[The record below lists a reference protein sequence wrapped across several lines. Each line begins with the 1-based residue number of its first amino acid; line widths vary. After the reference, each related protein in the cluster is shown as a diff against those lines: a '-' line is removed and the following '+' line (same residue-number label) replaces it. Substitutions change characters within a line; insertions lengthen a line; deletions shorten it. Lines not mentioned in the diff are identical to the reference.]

1 MKLRDKVNKVQRK
14 TDIVFVR
21 RMKSLVALFMVFFF
35 CINLGAVGY
44 IMVFHGEEYR
54 EAAARNQLYDETIDA
69 VRGTIYDRN
78 MTPLV
83 TSTSAWILCTNPN
96 EIRKAFEKYDSS
108 YLEEFYTY
116 LSKGIA
122 KAVSA
127 KTKDVKALI
136 MRPESRYV
144 RVKREV
150 TPTQKIALQ
159 TFLESE
165 YAFKVPVEVSHW
177 GKKTTELKERKI
189 RPSKFFSYEND
200 SKRVYTQKKFAS
212 TLIGVVNAD
221 GIGQTGIEQYYND
234 VLSGESGRIVTA
246 KDSRGNVLESSYET
260 VFDATDGNG
269 VVLTIDENIQS
280 YLENAL
286 EQANESIKPDGVYGI
301 VMDVDTGAI
310 LAMSDKPDFD
320 LTNSG
325 KLVKKSDRDILKEF
339 KEGTEEYNEKYSSLL
354 YDQWSSFCVTDTY
367 EPGSTFKIFTASAAI
382 EEGTASLNTTYTCRG
397 ACNILGTPYG
407 CASRKAHGTQTLTQ
421 MLMNSCNCG
430 FINVGQT
437 LGKDNYYKYFEAF
450 GFTERTGIDIGN
462 EAYPFVH
469 KQEKMS
475 KVDLASTSF
484 GQSIR
489 ISPLQ
494 LITAT
499 CAIANGGKLMKPYF
513 VSKIVDSEGNVVSET
528 EPTVRRTVISESTC
542 AKVRSMMEA
551 VVEGGT
557 GKNAYIAGYRVAGK
571 TATAE
576 KLDDG
581 SDEDIYIASFVCFA
595 PANDPEVAILVGVD
609 NAPGPYRG
617 GGVLAAPIAKEVMES
632 TLEYLNVE
640 PQYTAKELAA
650 VSRVTPSLVGKKV
663 STAKVS
669 AASEGFTAK
678 VIGKGDTVVSQ
689 VPASGQS
696 IPKNGV
702 IILYTE
708 KNSESQEVK
717 VPDFTGLTASQVNS
731 LATQNGLNVIF
742 SGPAEA
748 SGALSYNQDVA
759 KETAVDAGSNITVY
773 FRQENI
779 AVD

>member
-1 MKLRDKVNKVQRK
+1 MYIRIFKDRVKRK
-14 TDIVFVR
+14 TDMVFVR
-21 RMKSLVALFMVFFF
+21 RVRSLIALFLVFFF

-83 TSTSAWILCTNPN
+83 TSTSAWILCANPN
-96 EIRKAFEKYDSS
+96 EIRKSFKNYDEKYLD
-108 YLEEFYTY
+108 EFYTY

-122 KAVSA
+122 KIVSVKA
-127 KTKDVKALI
+127 KDVRALI
-136 MRPESRYV
+136 TREDSQYV
-144 RVKREV
+144 RVKKEV
-150 TPTQKIALQ
+150 TPTQKIALKA
-159 TFLESE
+159 FLEE
-165 YAFKVPVEVSHW
+165 KYIFEVPTESTSW
-177 GKKTTELKERKI
+177 GRTITELKKRSVNPA
-189 RPSKFFSYEND
+189 RFFSYEND
-200 SKRVYTQKKFAS
+200 SKREYTQTNFAS
-212 TLIGVVNAD
+212 TIIGVVNAD
-221 GIGQTGIEQYYND
+221 GNGETGIESYYNS

-246 KDSRGNVLESSYET
+246 KDSRGNVLESNYET

-269 VVLTIDENIQS
+269 IVLTIDENIQS

-286 EQANESIKPDGVYGI
+286 EQAFESIKPDGVYGI
-301 VMDVDTGAI
+301 VMDVDTGAV

-320 LTNSG
+320 LTNPRT
-325 KLVKKSDRDILKEF
+325 LIKSADKSTLKGLT
-339 KEGTEEYNEKYSSLL
+339 EGSEEYNKEYSRLL

-367 EPGSTFKIFTASAAI
+367 EPGSTFKIFTAAAAL
-382 EEGTASLNTTYTCRG
+382 EEGTSSINSSYTCRG
-397 ACNILGTPYG
+397 ATRIADITYR
-407 CASRKAHGTQTLTQ
+407 CANSKAHGTQSLTQ
-421 MLMNSCNCG
+421 ILMNSCNCG
-430 FINVGQT
+430 FINVGQN
-437 LGKDNYYKYFEAF
+437 LGVDSYYKYFEAF

-462 EAYPFVH
+462 EAYPYVH
-469 KQEKMS
+469 KHETMT

-484 GQSIR
+484 GQSVR

-499 CAIANGGKLMKPYF
+499 CAIANGGKLMKPYL
-513 VSKIVDSEGNVVSET
+513 VSSVVDSEGNVISET
-528 EPTVRRTVISESTC
+528 EPTVRRTVISEST
-542 AKVRSMMEA
+542 AATVRSMMEA

-595 PANDPEVAILVGVD
+595 PADDPEIAILVGVD

-632 TLEYLNVE
+632 TLDYLNVE
-640 PQYTAKELAA
+640 PQYTAKELES
-650 VSRVTPSLVGKKV
+650 VSRVTPQLVGKSV
-663 STAKVS
+663 SQAKV
-669 AASEGFTAK
+669 AAAAEGFTAK
-678 VIGKGDTVVSQ
+678 VVGEGNSVVSQ
-689 VPASGQS
+689 VPASSQS

-708 KNSESQEVK
+708 KDAQSKEVK
-717 VPDFTGLTASQVNS
+717 VPDFTGLTASQVNAKAVES
-731 LATQNGLNVIF
+731 GINVVF

-748 SGALSYNQDVA
+748 ASAIAYNQDIA
-759 KETAVDAGSNITVY
+759 KDTTVDAGSNVTVY

>member
-1 MKLRDKVNKVQRK
+1 MYIQIFKDRVKRK
-14 TDIVFVR
+14 TDLLFVR
-21 RMKSLVALFMVFFF
+21 RVKSLVALFMVFFF
-35 CINLGAVGY
+35 CVNLGAVGY
-44 IMVFHGEEYR
+44 IMVVHGEEYR

-83 TSTSAWILCTNPN
+83 TSTSAWILCSNPD
-96 EIRKAFEKYDSS
+96 EIRKSFKKYDEKYLD
-108 YLEEFYTY
+108 EFYTY

-122 KAVSA
+122 KAVSS
-127 KTKDVKALI
+127 KSKDVKALI
-136 MRPESRYV
+136 TRPDSKYV
-144 RVKREV
+144 RVKKEV

-159 TFLESE
+159 SFLETE
-165 YAFKVPVEVSHW
+165 YVFQVPVESTSW
-177 GKKTTELKERKI
+177 GKTVTELKDRKV
-189 RPSKFFSYEND
+189 RPAKFFSYEND
-200 SKRVYTQKKFAS
+200 SKRVYTQKNFAS

-221 GIGQTGIEQYYND
+221 GNGETGIEKYYND

-286 EQANESIKPDGVYGI
+286 DQALESIKPDGVYGI
-301 VMDVDTGAI
+301 VMDVDTGAV

-320 LTNSG
+320 LTQPG
-325 KLVKKSDRDILKEF
+325 KLIKSADKTLLKELE
-339 KEGTEEYNEKYSSLL
+339 EGSEEYNAEYSRLL

-367 EPGSTFKIFTASAAI
+367 EPGSTFKIFTAAAAL
-382 EEGTASLNTTYTCRG
+382 EEGTATLNSTYTCRSYNRI
-397 ACNILGTPYG
+397 ADITYR
-407 CASRKAHGTQTLTQ
+407 CAQNKAHGTQTLTQ

-430 FINVGQT
+430 FIHVGQT

-450 GFTERTGIDIGN
+450 GFTERTGIDTGN
-462 EAYPFVH
+462 EAYPYVH
-469 KQEKMS
+469 KQETMS

-484 GQSIR
+484 GQSVR

-499 CAIANGGKLMKPYF
+499 CAIANGGKLMKPYL
-513 VSKIVDSEGNVVSET
+513 VDKIVDSEGNVVSET

-551 VVEGGT
+551 VVESGT

-581 SDEDIYIASFVCFA
+581 SDEDIYIASFVCYA
-595 PANDPEVAILVGVD
+595 PANDPEIAILVGVD

-617 GGVLAAPIAKEVMES
+617 GGVLAAPIAKEVMEA
-632 TLEYLNVE
+632 TLDYMNVE
-640 PQYTAKELAA
+640 PQYTAKELAS
-650 VSRVTPSLVGKKV
+650 VSRVTPTLIGK
-663 STAKVS
+663 TVS
-669 AASEGFTAK
+669 AAKVAAAAEGFTAK

-689 VPASGQS
+689 VPATGQS

-708 KNSESQEVK
+708 KDSKSQEVK
-717 VPDFTGLTASQVNS
+717 VPDFIGLTASQVNT
-731 LATQNGLNVIF
+731 LATENGLNVIF
-742 SGPAEA
+742 SGPAETA
-748 SGALSYNQDVA
+748 GALSYNQDIA
-759 KETAVDAGSNITVY
+759 KETTVDAGSNITVY

>member
-1 MKLRDKVNKVQRK
+1 MYIRIFKDRVKRK
-14 TDIVFVR
+14 TDLVFVR
-21 RMKSLVALFMVFFF
+21 RVKSLVALFMVFFF
-35 CINLGAVGY
+35 CVNLGAVGY
-44 IMVFHGEEYR
+44 IMVVHGEEYR

-69 VRGTIYDRN
+69 VRGTVYDRN

-83 TSTSAWILCTNPN
+83 TSTSAWILCSNPD
-96 EIRKAFEKYDSS
+96 EIRKAFKKYDEK

-122 KAVSA
+122 KAVSS
-127 KTKDVKALI
+127 KSKDVKALI
-136 MRPESRYV
+136 TRPDSKYV
-144 RVKREV
+144 RVKKEV

-159 TFLESE
+159 SFLETE
-165 YAFKVPVEVSHW
+165 YVFQVPVESTSW
-177 GKKTTELKERKI
+177 GRTVTELKDRKV
-189 RPSKFFSYEND
+189 RPAKFFSYEND

-221 GIGQTGIEQYYND
+221 GNGETGIEKYYND

-286 EQANESIKPDGVYGI
+286 DQALESIKPDGVYGI
-301 VMDVDTGAI
+301 VMDVDTGAV

-320 LTNSG
+320 LTQPG
-325 KLVKKSDRDILKEF
+325 KLIKSADKTLLKELE
-339 KEGTEEYNEKYSSLL
+339 EGSEEYNAEYSRLL

-367 EPGSTFKIFTASAAI
+367 EPGSTFKIFTAAAAL
-382 EEGTASLNTTYTCRG
+382 EEGSASLNTTYTCRG
-397 ACNILGTPYG
+397 ACRIADITYR
-407 CASRKAHGTQTLTQ
+407 CANNKAHGTQTLTQ

-450 GFTERTGIDIGN
+450 GFTERTGIDTGN
-462 EAYPFVH
+462 EAYPYVH
-469 KQEKMS
+469 KQETMS

-499 CAIANGGKLMKPYF
+499 CAIANGGKLMKPYL
-513 VSKIVDSEGNVVSET
+513 VDKIVDSEGNVVSET
-528 EPTVRRTVISESTC
+528 APTVRRTVISESTC

-551 VVEGGT
+551 VVESGT

-581 SDEDIYIASFVCFA
+581 KDEDIYIASFVCYA
-595 PANDPEVAILVGVD
+595 PANDPEIAILVGVD

-617 GGVLAAPIAKEVMES
+617 GGVLAAPIAKEVMEA
-632 TLEYLNVE
+632 TLDYMNVE
-640 PQYTAKELAA
+640 PQYTAKELAS
-650 VSRVTPSLVGKKV
+650 VSRVTPTLVGK
-663 STAKVS
+663 TVS
-669 AASEGFTAK
+669 AAKVAAAAEGFTAK

-689 VPASGQS
+689 VPATGQS

-708 KNSESQEVK
+708 KDSKSQEVK
-717 VPDFTGLTASQVNS
+717 VPDFTGLTASQVNT
-731 LATQNGLNVIF
+731 LATENGLNVIF
-742 SGPAEA
+742 SGPAETA
-748 SGALSYNQDVA
+748 GALSYNQDIA
-759 KETAVDAGSNITVY
+759 KETTVDAGSNITVY